1 MDPPLESAF
10 SCSDSGSRLTEN
22 KNYTVGAVD
31 FHKSKIGPIA
41 RSEVRLAWNTIGH
54 NGYKKIRN
62 LHILIL
68 KMKTYF
74 GEEIFLNSA

>member
-1 MDPPLESAF
+1 MDPPLESVF

-41 RSEVRLAWNTIGH
+41 RSEVRLA
-54 NGYKKIRN
+54 
-62 LHILIL
+62 
-68 KMKTYF
+68 
-74 GEEIFLNSA
+74 